1 VQTKRLFVSLELP
14 AAIAETLVR
23 LNPHLPG
30 VRWSAAE
37 QMHLTLAFLG
47 NVPLDAGEKLRT
59 RLLALQFTS
68 FFLPLHSIGTFPARG
83 RPKIIWVGVG
93 RGHPH
98 LFQLHKR
105 VTDAALAAGVEP
117 DLRPWHPHF
126 TLARCQDV
134 AAQSIRAFL
143 RASEGFDAGLVRI
156 DSFQLKSS
164 RLTPAGSVYTTELFV
179 PALGS
184 ARASRAGC
192 GDSPQRTLN

>member
-1 VQTKRLFVSLELP
+1 MQAKRLFVSLELP
-14 AAIAETLVR
+14 APIAETLVR

-30 VRWSAAE
+30 VRWSAVE
-37 QMHLTLAFLG
+37 QIHLTLAFLG
-47 NVPLDAGEKLRT
+47 RVPPEEEEKLRA
-59 RLLALQFTS
+59 RLLAIQFTS
-68 FFLPLHSIGTFPARG
+68 FFLPLNGIGTFPAKG
-83 RPKIIWVGVG
+83 RPKIVWLGVG

-105 VTDAALAAGVEP
+105 VTDAALAAGIEP

-143 RASEGFDAGLVRI
+143 RASEGFDGGLVPI

-164 RLTPAGSVYTTELFV
+164 RLTPAGSVFTTELV
-179 PALGS
+179 VAAPRS
-184 ARASRAGC
+184 ARASSDSCRSC
-192 GDSPQRTLN
+192 GDSP